1 MRQQNNVYASPT
13 SQTLAIEQFGGV
25 DLHNSPSNVS
35 EQFPHPVNAA
45 LKTRPEKKERNIP
58 IKS

>member
-1 MRQQNNVYASPT
+1 MPKPIWYTESRIKA
-13 SQTLAIEQFGGV
+13 
-25 DLHNSPSNVS
+25 PSNVS